1 MIIAAV
7 LCLILGVTCGQLFFL
22 PRTVE
27 FFSQVADYA
36 LIVLMFSV
44 GISVGENKLLFRK
57 MREYNVRVLVIPIGI
72 VIGSLL
78 GGIAGSVALQM
89 PLRES
94 LCISAGMGWYSLSGV
109 LLTDLIS
116 AEIGTIAFLSNILR
130 EILTFLLIPVLA
142 KHLNGY
148 TAIAPAGA
156 TSSDT
161 SLSIL
166 IKYTDEEVAMMAV
179 INGVL
184 CTSVIPILINF
195 IYGLFSV

>member
-7 LCLILGVTCGQLFFL
+7 FCLILGITCGQLFFL
-22 PRTVE
+22 PKTVE

-57 MREYNVRVLVIPIGI
+57 MQEYNVRVLVIPIGI

-78 GGIAGSVALQM
+78 GGIAGSIALQM

-94 LCISAGMGWYSLSGV
+94 LCISAGMGWYSLYGV

-142 KHLNGY
+142 KYLNGY

-166 IKYTDEEVAMMAV
+166 MKYTDEEVAMMAV

-184 CTSVIPILINF
+184 CTSFIPILINF
-195 IYGLFSV
+195 LYGLFGA

>member
-1 MIIAAV
+1 MIIATV

-57 MREYNVRVLVIPIGI
+57 MREYNVRVLVIPVGI

-78 GGIAGSVALQM
+78 GGVAGSIALQM

-142 KHLNGY
+142 KYLNGY

>member
-7 LCLILGVTCGQLFFL
+7 VCLILGIACGQLVFL
-22 PRTVE
+22 PKTVE
-27 FFSQVADYA
+27 LFSSIADYA
-36 LIVLMFSV
+36 LIILMFSV

-72 VIGSLL
+72 VLGSLL
-78 GGIAGSVALQM
+78 GGVAGSVVLQM

-94 LCISAGMGWYSLSGV
+94 LCIAAGMGWYSLSGV

-142 KHLNGY
+142 KYLNGY

-166 IKYTDEEVAMMAV
+166 MKYTDEEVAMMAV

-184 CTSVIPILINF
+184 CTSAVPILVNF
-195 IYGLFSV
+195 LYGLF

>member
-57 MREYNVRVLVIPIGI
+57 MREYNVRVLVIPVGI

-78 GGIAGSVALQM
+78 GGVAGSIALQM

-109 LLTDLIS
+109 LLIDLIS

-130 EILTFLLIPVLA
+130 EILTFLLIPLLA
-142 KHLNGY
+142 KYLNGY

>member
-7 LCLILGVTCGQLFFL
+7 FCLIAGIAGGQLFFS

-27 FFSQVADYA
+27 YFSNLSDYA
-36 LIVLMFSV
+36 LILLMFSV

-57 MREYNVRVLVIPIGI
+57 MREYNVKVLVIPAGI
-72 VIGSLL
+72 VAGSLL
-78 GGIAGSVALQM
+78 GGIAGSFALDM

-109 LLTDLIS
+109 LLTDLIN

-142 KHLNGY
+142 KCLNGY

-166 IKYTDEEVAMMAV
+166 MKYTDEETAMMAV

-184 CTSVIPILINF
+184 CTSLIPILINY
-195 IYGLFSV
+195 IYSIFS

>member
-7 LCLILGVTCGQLFFL
+7 LCLILGVACGQLFFL

-57 MREYNVRVLVIPIGI
+57 MREYNVRVLVIPVGI

-78 GGIAGSVALQM
+78 GGVAGSIALQM

-142 KHLNGY
+142 KYLNGY

>member
-7 LCLILGVTCGQLFFL
+7 LCLILGITCGQLFFL
-22 PRTVE
+22 PKTVE

-36 LIVLMFSV
+36 LILLMFSV

-57 MREYNVRVLVIPIGI
+57 MQEYNVRVLVIPIGI

-78 GGIAGSVALQM
+78 GGT
-89 PLRES
+89 
-94 LCISAGMGWYSLSGV
+94 AGMGWYSLSGV

-142 KHLNGY
+142 KYLNGY

-166 IKYTDEEVAMMAV
+166 MKYTDEEVAMMAV

-184 CTSVIPILINF
+184 CTSFIPILINF
-195 IYGLFSV
+195 LYGLFGA

>member
-7 LCLILGVTCGQLFFL
+7 ICLLLGIVCGQFFFVPKMVELF
-22 PRTVE
+22 
-27 FFSQVADYA
+27 SMVADYA

-44 GISVGENKLLFRK
+44 GISVGENKVLFRK
-57 MREYNVRVLVIPIGI
+57 MREYNVRVMVIPAGI
-72 VIGSLL
+72 VVGSLL
-78 GGIAGSVALQM
+78 GGIVGSLVLQM

-94 LCISAGMGWYSLSGV
+94 LCIASGMGWYSLSGV
-109 LLTDLIS
+109 LLTDLVG

-142 KHLNGY
+142 KYLNPY

-166 IKYTDEEVAMMAV
+166 MKYTNEEVAMMAV
-179 INGVL
+179 INGLL
-184 CTSVIPILINF
+184 CTALIPVLINS
-195 IYGLFSV
+195 LFTLLS

>member
-7 LCLILGVTCGQLFFL
+7 LCLIAGIVCGQLFF
-22 PRTVE
+22 PPKTVE
-27 FFSQVADYA
+27 FFSSVADYA
-36 LIVLMFSV
+36 LILLMFSV

-57 MREYNVRVLVIPIGI
+57 MQEYNVRVLVIPLGI
-72 VIGSLL
+72 IAGSLL
-78 GGIAGSVALQM
+78 GGIAGCIALQT

-94 LCISAGMGWYSLSGV
+94 LCIAAGMGWYSLSGV

-142 KHLNGY
+142 KCLNGY

-166 IKYTDEEVAMMAV
+166 MKYTDEETAMMAV

-195 IYGLFSV
+195 IYTLFTY

>member
-7 LCLILGVTCGQLFFL
+7 LCLILGITCGQLFFL
-22 PRTVE
+22 PKTVE

-36 LIVLMFSV
+36 LILLMFSV

-57 MREYNVRVLVIPIGI
+57 MQEYNVRVLVIPIGI

-78 GGIAGSVALQM
+78 GGIAGSIALQM

-142 KHLNGY
+142 KYLNSY

-166 IKYTDEEVAMMAV
+166 MKYTDEEAAMMAV

-184 CTSVIPILINF
+184 CTSFIPILINF
-195 IYGLFSV
+195 LYGLFGA

>member
-7 LCLILGVTCGQLFFL
+7 VCLILGVTCGQLFFL
-22 PRTVE
+22 PKTVE
-27 FFSQVADYA
+27 FFSQLADYA

-72 VIGSLL
+72 VAGSLL
-78 GGIAGSVALQM
+78 GGVAGSIALQM

-142 KHLNGY
+142 KCLNGY

-166 IKYTDEEVAMMAV
+166 MKYTDEEVTMMAV

-195 IYGLFSV
+195 IYGLFAV

>member
-7 LCLILGVTCGQLFFL
+7 LCLILGITCGQLFFL
-22 PRTVE
+22 PKTVE

-36 LIVLMFSV
+36 LILLMFSV

-57 MREYNVRVLVIPIGI
+57 MQEYNVRVLVIPIGI

-78 GGIAGSVALQM
+78 GGIAGSIALQM

-142 KHLNGY
+142 KYLNGY

-166 IKYTDEEVAMMAV
+166 MKYTDEEAAMMAV

-184 CTSVIPILINF
+184 CTSFIPILINF
-195 IYGLFSV
+195 LYGLFGA

>member
-7 LCLILGVTCGQLFFL
+7 LCLVVGVACGQLFFG
-22 PRTVE
+22 PKTVD
-27 FFSQVADYA
+27 FFVNLSDYA
-36 LIVLMFSV
+36 LIVLMLSV
-44 GISVGENKLLFRK
+44 GISVGENKILFRK
-57 MREYNVRVLVIPIGI
+57 MREYNVRVMVIPAGIVVGSLIGG
-72 VIGSLL
+72 VIGSFVLN
-78 GGIAGSVALQM
+78 M

-130 EILTFLLIPVLA
+130 EILTFMLIPILA
-142 KHLNGY
+142 KCLNGY

-161 SLSIL
+161 SLSI
-166 IKYTDEEVAMMAV
+166 IMKYTNEEVAMMAV

-184 CTSVIPILINF
+184 CTSFIPVLINF
-195 IYGLFSV
+195 IYSIFA

>member
-7 LCLILGVTCGQLFFL
+7 LCLIAGVICGQLFF
-22 PRTVE
+22 PPKTVE
-27 FFSQVADYA
+27 FFSSVADYA
-36 LIVLMFSV
+36 LILLMFSV

-57 MREYNVRVLVIPIGI
+57 MREYNVRVLVIPLGI
-72 VIGSLL
+72 IVGSLL
-78 GGIAGSVALQM
+78 GGVAGCIALQM

-94 LCISAGMGWYSLSGV
+94 LCIAAGMGWYSLSGV

-116 AEIGTIAFLSNILR
+116 AEIGTIAFLCNILR

-142 KHLNGY
+142 KYLNGY

-166 IKYTDEEVAMMAV
+166 MKYTDEETAMMAV

-184 CTSVIPILINF
+184 CTSVIPILINV
-195 IYGLFSV
+195 IYTLFS

>member
-7 LCLILGVTCGQLFFL
+7 ICLIAGVTCGQLFFS

-27 FFSQVADYA
+27 YFANLSDYA
-36 LIVLMFSV
+36 LILLMFSV

-57 MREYNVRVLVIPIGI
+57 MREYNVKILVIPAGI
-72 VIGSLL
+72 VAGSLL
-78 GGIAGSVALQM
+78 GGIAGSFALGM
-89 PLRES
+89 PMRES
-94 LCISAGMGWYSLSGV
+94 LCIAAGMGWYSLSGV

-130 EILTFLLIPVLA
+130 EILTFMLIPVLA
-142 KHLNGY
+142 KCLNGY

-166 IKYTDEEVAMMAV
+166 MKYTDEEVAMMGI

-184 CTSVIPILINF
+184 CTSVIPLLINF
-195 IYGLFSV
+195 IYSMYT

>member
-7 LCLILGVTCGQLFFL
+7 VCLIFGVACGQLIFL
-22 PRTVE
+22 PKTVE
-27 FFSQVADYA
+27 FFSQIADYA
-36 LIVLMFSV
+36 LILLMFSV

-57 MREYNVRVLVIPIGI
+57 MREYNVRVLVIPVGI
-72 VIGSLL
+72 VVGSLL
-78 GGIAGSVALQM
+78 GGIAGSIALQM

-142 KHLNGY
+142 KYLNGY

-166 IKYTDEEVAMMAV
+166 MKYTDEEVAMMAV

-184 CTSVIPILINF
+184 CTSLIPILINF
-195 IYGLFSV
+195 LYGLFTA

>member
-57 MREYNVRVLVIPIGI
+57 MREYNVRVLVIPVGI

-78 GGIAGSVALQM
+78 GGVAGSIALQM

-142 KHLNGY
+142 KYLNGY

>member
-7 LCLILGVTCGQLFFL
+7 ICLILGITCGQLFFL
-22 PRTVE
+22 PKTVE

-36 LIVLMFSV
+36 LILLMFSV

-57 MREYNVRVLVIPIGI
+57 MQEYNVRVLVIPIGI

-78 GGIAGSVALQM
+78 GGIAGSIALQM

-142 KHLNGY
+142 KYLNGY

-166 IKYTDEEVAMMAV
+166 MKYTDEEAAMMAV

-184 CTSVIPILINF
+184 CTSFIPILINF
-195 IYGLFSV
+195 LYGLFGA

>member
-7 LCLILGVTCGQLFFL
+7 LCLILGVACGQLFFL

-57 MREYNVRVLVIPIGI
+57 MREYNVRVLVIPVGI

-78 GGIAGSVALQM
+78 GGVGGSIALQM

-142 KHLNGY
+142 KYLNGY

>member
-7 LCLILGVTCGQLFFL
+7 LCLAAGVACGQLFFS
-22 PRTVE
+22 PKTVE
-27 FFSQVADYA
+27 FFANLSDYA
-36 LIVLMFSV
+36 LILLMFSV

-57 MREYNVRVLVIPIGI
+57 MQEYNVRVIVIPVGI

-78 GGIAGSVALQM
+78 GGIAGSIALQM

-109 LLTDLIS
+109 LLTELIS
-116 AEIGTIAFLSNILR
+116 AEIGTIAFLSNIIR
-130 EILTFLLIPVLA
+130 EILTFLLIPILA
-142 KHLNGY
+142 KCLNGY

-161 SLSIL
+161 SLSI
-166 IKYTDEEVAMMAV
+166 IMKYTDEEVAMMAV
-179 INGVL
+179 INGVI
-184 CTSVIPILINF
+184 CTSLIPVLINF
-195 IYGLFSV
+195 LYSMFGA

>member
-7 LCLILGVTCGQLFFL
+7 ISLILGIACGQFLFSPKL
-22 PRTVE
+22 VE
-27 FFSQVADYA
+27 FFAMLADYA
-36 LIVLMFSV
+36 LILLMFSV
-44 GISVGENKLLFRK
+44 GISVGENKLMFRK
-57 MREYNVRVLVIPIGI
+57 MREYNIRVMVIPAGI
-72 VIGSLL
+72 VVGSLL
-78 GGIAGSVALQM
+78 GGIVGSVVLWM

-94 LCISAGMGWYSLSGV
+94 LCIAAGMGWYSLSGV

-116 AEIGTIAFLSNILR
+116 AEIGTIAFLCNIFR
-130 EILTFLLIPVLA
+130 EILTFLLIPILA
-142 KHLNGY
+142 KCLNGY

-179 INGVL
+179 INGVI
-184 CTSVIPILINF
+184 CTALIPILINF
-195 IYGLFSV
+195 LYTLFS

>member
-7 LCLILGVTCGQLFFL
+7 LCLILGVAGGQLFFL

-57 MREYNVRVLVIPIGI
+57 MREYNVRVLVIPVGI

-78 GGIAGSVALQM
+78 GGVAGSIALQM

-142 KHLNGY
+142 KYLNGY

>member
-7 LCLILGVTCGQLFFL
+7 LCLILGVACGQLFFL

-44 GISVGENKLLFRK
+44 GISVGENKLLLRK

-78 GGIAGSVALQM
+78 GGVAGSIALQM

-142 KHLNGY
+142 KYLNGY

-195 IYGLFSV
+195 IYGLFSL

>member
-7 LCLILGVTCGQLFFL
+7 ISLILGIVCGQLFFT
-22 PRTVE
+22 PNIVE
-27 FFSQVADYA
+27 FFSGISDYA
-36 LIVLMFSV
+36 LWLLMFCV

-57 MREYNVRVLVIPIGI
+57 MREYNVKVIVIPLGI
-72 VIGSLL
+72 ITGSLL
-78 GGIAGSVALQM
+78 GGAACSFLLQM

-94 LCISAGMGWYSLSGV
+94 LCIGAGMGWYSLSGV
-109 LLTDLIS
+109 LLTELSGAD
-116 AEIGTIAFLSNILR
+116 IGTIAFLSNVLR
-130 EILTFLLIPVLA
+130 EILTFMLIPFLA

-166 IKYTDEEVAMMAV
+166 SKYTNSEVTMMAV

-184 CTSVIPILINF
+184 CTAAIPILINTLF
-195 IYGLFSV
+195 TLFS